1 MDSLGICNRKN
12 KGTTTMQVYIV
23 LHRQSATNVTS
34 NFAQFME
41 SLKGGGI
48 TLPKKEIGH
57 TLTRMCPIVDT
68 AP

>member
-1 MDSLGICNRKN
+1 ML
-12 KGTTTMQVYIV
+12 VYIV

-57 TLTRMCPIVDT
+57 TLTRMCPTVDT

>member
-1 MDSLGICNRKN
+1 ML
-12 KGTTTMQVYIV
+12 VYIV

-41 SLKGGGI
+41 SLKGGGYNI
-48 TLPKKEIGH
+48 SKERNRAQPCEDVPD
-57 TLTRMCPIVDT
+57 LDT

>member
-1 MDSLGICNRKN
+1 ML
-12 KGTTTMQVYIV
+12 VYIV

-41 SLKGGGI
+41 SLKGGI
-48 TLPKKEIGH
+48 TLPKKESGH
-57 TLTRMCPIVDT
+57 TPKDVPAPFDT

>member
-12 KGTTTMQVYIV
+12 EVITTMQVYIV

-41 SLKGGGI
+41 SLKGGDNTSI
-48 TLPKKEIGH
+48 ESNRAHPHEDVPD
-57 TLTRMCPIVDT
+57 R
-68 AP
+68 

>member
-12 KGTTTMQVYIV
+12 KVTTTMLVYIV

-41 SLKGGGI
+41 SLRGRHN
-48 TLPKKEIGH
+48 TSKERNRAH
-57 TLTRMCPIVDT
+57 PHEDVPDR
-68 AP
+68 